1 MRRRWSRSPSA
12 RVGIAGGIKAP
23 VNRCAVEETRAER
36 PIAGKLDDAP
46 PRFRPPSQR
55 AVMICP
61 EYTIGHM
68 RMNVEPTNGLLDR
81 HLWELR
87 ETFADTMIIIDVI
100 RDLGPRPEAARLLPQ
115 LYIQLA
121 TVQQVVRRARRV
133 LTRYVPLEG
142 RHAT

>member
-1 MRRRWSRSPSA
+1 
-12 RVGIAGGIKAP
+12 
-23 VNRCAVEETRAER
+23 
-36 PIAGKLDDAP
+36 
-46 PRFRPPSQR
+46 
-55 AVMICP
+55 
-61 EYTIGHM
+61 M

-133 LTRYVPLEG
+133 LTRYVPPEG